1 MTQTTKEIIAQ
12 LGFQAALVK
21 NIFDPCA
28 ELMKKAAE
36 RLTELDAENTEFERL
51 LKLYMQE
58 AIDYRPVLM
67 DCAKVFRI
75 YEKLHLAKPDKDKA
89 ERNERMAIKCEQALA
104 KHNKGETE

>member
-36 RLTELDAENTEFERL
+36 RLTELDAEV
-51 LKLYMQE
+51 K
-58 AIDYRPVLM
+58 DYREAM
-67 DCAKVFRI
+67 TYAMWQHDGHGTSMHNHWYAKFQ
-75 YEKLHLAKPDKDKA
+75 D
-89 ERNERMAIKCEQALA
+89 ALA
-104 KHNKGETE
+104 KHNKGEME